1 MAPSLLAWATRRAA
15 LDSSFNNTTANG
27 GLATD
32 WAGRGGPQPDWANQ
46 IGNQGQQ
53 VTNFENP
60 AGYDHGSAVTLDNGN
75 ILVAGTTG
83 NGQFGLARYVV
94 DPGQSDDGNLDP
106 NFGSSGVVTTTFAAG
121 NATATAVAMD
131 SADACIVVAGVVVD
145 SNGHNEVA
153 IARYND
159 ADGSLDWNFAP
170 DSSGMVTTDLGTGW
184 TSTNAVVV
192 SGSGD
197 IYVAGTY
204 NGQFA
209 LLHFD
214 YYGDF
219 DTSFGG
225 TSNGIV
231 LTSFG
236 GTNETPSAMTLSG
249 SRILVAGTTTQS
261 GTGEDFALAKYNS
274 TGTLYTSFGTGGKV
288 TTDFGGDDQATSLAL
303 QSNGQILVAG
313 QTTQGGSSS
322 FALARYNTNGGLD
335 TNFGNS
341 GKTTTSFGD
350 GTDRATGVAIQGD
363 GLIVVSGVTQLNG
376 SGTNDGHDHFAL
388 ARYNIDGTPDGNFGT
403 VGNGTVTTDF
413 STLGFQSE
421 DSSGMIV
428 DTNGRLIVA
437 GTATSSDSSY
447 SSFAIPCYDPGTSR
461 LPIQTQYD
469 PPVMRIVVPDQA
481 TSGSLSLPTL
491 AMFSCD
497 IDPNTGSGYSY
508 SIDWG
513 DGSAPSGGTPT
524 VGSPL
529 AGSSLYVGS
538 FGGSHTYTDPGVYYV
553 LATVTA
559 PGTGGSSTATMQVT
573 VDSTTSLLTT
583 SLPDASVNAGETYT
597 LPNIAFT
604 GLGIHTA
611 TVNWGDGTTDNA
623 TVVEPYMDDTLMA
636 TVPGSLTDSHIYS
649 TSGSYPVTVTLTDD
663 SGNTL
668 AQPSP
673 LNFTA
678 TVTAANVPLTSVSA
692 AGNWLQV
699 QYNVANAGSAPFP
712 INIYSSTDGTTPD
725 QLLTSYTVGGANG
738 NDLTVG
744 DHTALIAPLA
754 GTPSG
759 DYYLIASAD
768 SGAATSNNNTLA
780 LSGGTSF
787 NAPQIIDTGNLG
799 YADSGNGTLL
809 SAGFTNT
816 EQLLPANTGN
826 ATWQF
831 TNLPTATYSYYDVYV
846 TWSPQSNDNVL
857 PGAALY
863 TVSDVNGTQLNPIG
877 QGSIAAVD
885 QTIAPADDQANGT
898 FWQHLGVFQ
907 VATGTTLQVQLTG
920 NASPFLPMPFGWFRT
935 TQPRRGT

>member
-1 MAPSLLAWATRRAA
+1 M
-15 LDSSFNNTTANG
+15 
-27 GLATD
+27 
-32 WAGRGGPQPDWANQ
+32 
-46 IGNQGQQ
+46 
-53 VTNFENP
+53 
-60 AGYDHGSAVTLDNGN
+60 
-75 ILVAGTTG
+75 
-83 NGQFGLARYVV
+83 
-94 DPGQSDDGNLDP
+94 
-106 NFGSSGVVTTTFAAG
+106 
-121 NATATAVAMD
+121 
-131 SADACIVVAGVVVD
+131 
-145 SNGHNEVA
+145 
-153 IARYND
+153 
-159 ADGSLDWNFAP
+159 
-170 DSSGMVTTDLGTGW
+170 
-184 TSTNAVVV
+184 
-192 SGSGD
+192 
-197 IYVAGTY
+197 
-204 NGQFA
+204 
-209 LLHFD
+209 
-214 YYGDF
+214 
-219 DTSFGG
+219 
-225 TSNGIV
+225 
-231 LTSFG
+231 
-236 GTNETPSAMTLSG
+236 
-249 SRILVAGTTTQS
+249 
-261 GTGEDFALAKYNS
+261 
-274 TGTLYTSFGTGGKV
+274 
-288 TTDFGGDDQATSLAL
+288 
-303 QSNGQILVAG
+303 
-313 QTTQGGSSS
+313 
-322 FALARYNTNGGLD
+322 
-335 TNFGNS
+335 
-341 GKTTTSFGD
+341 
-350 GTDRATGVAIQGD
+350 
-363 GLIVVSGVTQLNG
+363 
-376 SGTNDGHDHFAL
+376 
-388 ARYNIDGTPDGNFGT
+388 
-403 VGNGTVTTDF
+403 
-413 STLGFQSE
+413 
-421 DSSGMIV
+421 
-428 DTNGRLIVA
+428 A

-447 SSFAIPCYDPGTSR
+447 SSFAISCYDPGTSR

-668 AQPSP
+668 VQPSP

-744 DHTALIAPLA
+744 DHTALIAPPA

-787 NAPQIIDTGNLG
+787 NAPQIIDTGN
-799 YADSGNGTLL
+799 S
-809 SAGFTNT
+809 SAMPTAAMGRFSR
-816 EQLLPANTGN
+816 PG
-826 ATWQF
+826 
-831 TNLPTATYSYYDVYV
+831 LPTPSNSFPPTLATPPGNSRIFQPPHILITTCTSRGAPSRTIMSCRGPRYTLCLMSMAHNSIPSARAL
-846 TWSPQSNDNVL
+846 SPQWNRPQPSRRRSQRHLLAHLRV
-857 PGAALY
+857 PGR
-863 TVSDVNGTQLNPIG
+863 
-877 QGSIAAVD
+877 
-885 QTIAPADDQANGT
+885 
-898 FWQHLGVFQ
+898 
-907 VATGTTLQVQLTG
+907 
-920 NASPFLPMPFGWFRT
+920 FRHPT
-935 TQPRRGT
+935 